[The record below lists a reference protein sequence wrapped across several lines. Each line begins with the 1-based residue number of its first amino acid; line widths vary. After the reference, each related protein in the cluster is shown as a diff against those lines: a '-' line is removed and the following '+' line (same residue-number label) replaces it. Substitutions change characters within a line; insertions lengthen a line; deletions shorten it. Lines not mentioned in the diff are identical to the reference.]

1 MARLVF
7 ELIKA
12 WARSIQ
18 SAGLKF
24 ENFLGEIGSGR
35 IRKVSFHS
43 TLKFRA
49 HLKRVG
55 SLLVVLEL
63 DGRFEFIN
71 DIVRAVSYVRILPG
85 LL

>member
-24 ENFLGEIGSGR
+24 KNSKIYPEGL
-35 IRKVSFHS
+35 VPFHS
-43 TLKFRA
+43 QVSRSFKMEDF
-49 HLKRVG
+49 G

-63 DGRFEFIN
+63 DDRFEFIN